1 MEPEKSPSV
10 SRWFSRQRQTILHT
24 MNSFRKTRT
33 FCDVVLLVED
43 RRLAAHT
50 VVLAASSPYFK
61 TRFTSDLTQE
71 QERHELEVKLP
82 EFDPSLDR
90 IEELL
95 NFVYTG
101 EIEMTDKN
109 VGEMLA
115 LADFYDIANLKEL
128 CAQFLRKRLKPA
140 NCLSTQMLADRY
152 HHEPL
157 FKTATNFISS
167 NLNSIW
173 QEVEFK
179 SLDIAEVKKLFSGQ
193 RLAIKTQE
201 GEEEIFE
208 GLKTWVKHD
217 LKNRESYVAELLQ
230 CVRLSAMSNKF
241 LLDLINHDELVTRSC
256 DCQSLI
262 ATVLG
267 VTESIVLVSENGCAS
282 SYIPATEAWIDL
294 ARLPSYNKV
303 RAVTTCKGFV
313 YAIGWEDDRFTIEK
327 FDPEN
332 NLWSQILWDRRNR
345 PIATVS
351 IGDSIYV
358 LQEQIVS
365 RFNAVDHSWED
376 VAGMTS
382 VRRGLCAV
390 ALNGHVYAIGGHER
404 LKPLGLNSVEKYDP
418 ERDQWE
424 AVASMDEQRC
434 FASAAVVGNKI
445 FVVGG
450 TGNCFLPLSNCE
462 LYDPVT
468 DMWSLLQAE
477 LNVPRSNAAVGKAK
491 KKIFVFGGTYT
502 NGIVEYYDGD
512 KGEWKEIGR
521 IPSTMNFTH
530 ACVTW
535 LPKGLFKSL
544 KSNTLLCDQEND

>member
-1 MEPEKSPSV
+1 MEPGKSPSV
-10 SRWFSRQRQTILHT
+10 STWFSKQRQTILHT
-24 MNSFRKTRT
+24 MNSFRKTRA

-128 CAQFLRKRLKPA
+128 CAQFLLKRLKPA

-157 FKTATNFISS
+157 FETATNFISS
-167 NLNSIW
+167 NLTSIW
-173 QEVEFK
+173 HEEEFK
-179 SLDIAEVKKLFSGQ
+179 SLDIAEVKKLFSSE
-193 RLAIKTQE
+193 RLAIKHKKE
-201 GEEEIFE
+201 RKKLFE

-217 LKNRESYVAELLQ
+217 LKNREIYVAELLQ
-230 CVRLSAMSNKF
+230 CVRFSAMSNEF

-262 ATVLG
+262 AAVLG
-267 VTESIVLVSENGCAS
+267 VTESIVLVSENGCAW
-282 SYIPATEAWIDL
+282 SYIPATEVWIDL

-345 PIATVS
+345 PMATVS

-390 ALNGHVYAIGGHER
+390 ALNGHIYAIGGHEG
-404 LKPLGLNSVEKYDP
+404 LQPLGLNSVEKYDP
-418 ERDQWE
+418 ARDQWE
-424 AVASMDEQRC
+424 SVASMKHHRC
-434 FASAAVVGNKI
+434 YASATVMGGKI
-445 FVVGG
+445 VVVGG
-450 TGNCFLPLSNCE
+450 KGDFLPLSTSD

-468 DMWSLLQAE
+468 NMWSLLPGK
-477 LNVPRSNAAVGKAK
+477 LKVSRSNAAVGKAK
-491 KKIFVFGGTYT
+491 KTIFVFGGIFTD
-502 NGIVEYYDGD
+502 GIVEYYDFD
-512 KGEWKEIGR
+512 KEEWEKIGR
-521 IPSTMNFTH
+521 IPSTENFNL
-530 ACVTW
+530 ACATW
-535 LPKGLFKSL
+535 LPEDFS
-544 KSNTLLCDQEND
+544 SR

>member
-173 QEVEFK
+173 QEEEFK
-179 SLDIAEVKKLFSGQ
+179 S
-193 RLAIKTQE
+193 
-201 GEEEIFE
+201 
-208 GLKTWVKHD
+208 
-217 LKNRESYVAELLQ
+217 
-230 CVRLSAMSNKF
+230 
-241 LLDLINHDELVTRSC
+241 
-256 DCQSLI
+256 
-262 ATVLG
+262 
-267 VTESIVLVSENGCAS
+267 
-282 SYIPATEAWIDL
+282 
-294 ARLPSYNKV
+294 
-303 RAVTTCKGFV
+303 
-313 YAIGWEDDRFTIEK
+313 
-327 FDPEN
+327 
-332 NLWSQILWDRRNR
+332 
-345 PIATVS
+345 
-351 IGDSIYV
+351 
-358 LQEQIVS
+358 
-365 RFNAVDHSWED
+365 
-376 VAGMTS
+376 
-382 VRRGLCAV
+382 
-390 ALNGHVYAIGGHER
+390 
-404 LKPLGLNSVEKYDP
+404 
-418 ERDQWE
+418 
-424 AVASMDEQRC
+424 
-434 FASAAVVGNKI
+434 
-445 FVVGG
+445 
-450 TGNCFLPLSNCE
+450 
-462 LYDPVT
+462 
-468 DMWSLLQAE
+468 
-477 LNVPRSNAAVGKAK
+477 
-491 KKIFVFGGTYT
+491 
-502 NGIVEYYDGD
+502 
-512 KGEWKEIGR
+512 
-521 IPSTMNFTH
+521 
-530 ACVTW
+530 
-535 LPKGLFKSL
+535 
-544 KSNTLLCDQEND
+544 

>member
-1 MEPEKSPSV
+1 MEPEKNQRLST
-10 SRWFSRQRQTILHT
+10 WFSKQRQTILHT
-24 MNSFRKTRT
+24 MNSFRKTRA
-33 FCDVVLLVED
+33 FCDIVLLVED

-61 TRFTSDLTQE
+61 TRFTSDLTH
-71 QERHELEVKLP
+71 ERERNELEVKLP

-101 EIEMTDKN
+101 EIEMTDRN

-115 LADFYDIANLKEL
+115 LADFYDIANLKEF
-128 CAQFLRKRLKPA
+128 CAEFLLRRLKPS

-157 FKTATNFISS
+157 FQTATDFISS
-167 NLNSIW
+167 HLNSIW
-173 QEVEFK
+173 HEEEFK
-179 SLDIAEVKKLFSGQ
+179 SLDIAEVKKLFSSE
-193 RLAIKTQE
+193 RLTIKHKKE
-201 GEEEIFE
+201 RKKLFE
-208 GLKTWVKHD
+208 GVKAWVKHD

-230 CVRLSAMSNKF
+230 CVRLSAMSNEF

-262 ATVLG
+262 AAVLG

-313 YAIGWEDDRFTIEK
+313 YAIGWKDDRFTIEK

-345 PIATVS
+345 PMSTVS

-390 ALNGHVYAIGGHER
+390 ALNGHVYAIGGHEG
-404 LKPLGLNSVEKYDP
+404 LEPLGLSSVEKYDP
-418 ERDQWE
+418 AREQWE
-424 AVASMDEQRC
+424 AVASMNHHRC
-434 FASAAVVGNKI
+434 YASAT
-445 FVVGG
+445 VVGG
-450 TGNCFLPLSNCE
+450 KIVVVGGKGDFLSLSTSE

-468 DMWSLLQAE
+468 NMWSLLPGK
-477 LNVPRSNAAVGKAK
+477 LKVSRSNAAVGKAK
-491 KKIFVFGGTYT
+491 KTIFVFGGIFTD
-502 NGIVEYYDGD
+502 GIVEYYDID
-512 KGEWKEIGR
+512 KEEWEKIGR
-521 IPSTMNFTH
+521 IPSTENFNL
-530 ACVTW
+530 ACATW
-535 LPKGLFKSL
+535 LPERLFKLL